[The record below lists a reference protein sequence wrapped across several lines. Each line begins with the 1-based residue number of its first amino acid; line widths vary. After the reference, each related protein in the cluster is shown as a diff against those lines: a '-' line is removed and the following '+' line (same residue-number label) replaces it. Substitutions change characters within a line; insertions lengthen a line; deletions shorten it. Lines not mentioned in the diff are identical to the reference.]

1 MTYHNNSEQSSSQK
15 RQDKAYWSA
24 LFEQVDTN
32 HAATLVETAVPPEE
46 DLPTHTH
53 TSAASTNGYHTH
65 LPANPWPIA
74 QKAYEQDEILNLK
87 VTGCNKGGLLIY
99 WNGIQGF
106 VPASQLENF
115 PPLYS
120 DSERL
125 QTLQAWVGKELK
137 LRIIEINPDLNRLI
151 LSERAAQVDATE
163 RDQLFETL
171 SPGDIIEGTV
181 TNLTDFGAFVDLGGI
196 EGLIHISELSWSRV
210 THPSRIVKPNQK
222 VKALI
227 LSIDPENKRIALS
240 MKQLRKNPWKDV
252 EQRYK
257 PGQLVRGVVSN
268 VVNFGAFVQLEDELE
283 GLIHISELAEGSFL
297 HPRNVVTKGE
307 MITARVLHV
316 NGSEKKLA
324 LSLRQLNNT
333 NNGHS
338 H

>member
-1 MTYHNNSEQSSSQK
+1 MTYHNNSEQSPSQK

-32 HAATLVETAVPPEE
+32 HAATLVETAVPLEE
-46 DLPTHTH
+46 TPPPH
-53 TSAASTNGYHTH
+53 TNGYHTH
-65 LPANPWPIA
+65 LPSETNPWLIA

-120 DSERL
+120 DIERL
-125 QTLQAWVGKELK
+125 QTLQAWVGKQLN

-151 LSERAAQVDATE
+151 LSERAAQVNATE
-163 RDQLFETL
+163 REQLFNKL
-171 SPGDIIEGTV
+171 SPGDKVEGTV
-181 TNLTDFGAFVDLGGI
+181 TNLTDFGVFVDLGGV

-210 THPSRIVKPNQK
+210 THPSRIVKPQQK
-222 VKALI
+222 VEALV

-240 MKQLRKNPWKDV
+240 MKQLRRNPWEDV

-297 HPRNVVTKGE
+297 HPRNVVKKGE

-316 NGSEKKLA
+316 NSAEKKLA
-324 LSLRQLNNT
+324 LSLRQLNSAS
-333 NNGHS
+333 NGHS

>member
-1 MTYHNNSEQSSSQK
+1 MTYHNNSEQTSGRV

-32 HAATLVETAVPPEE
+32 HTTPLVETAVSLEAPP
-46 DLPTHTH
+46 HTH
-53 TSAASTNGYHTH
+53 TNGYHTH
-65 LPANPWPIA
+65 PPSEANPWPIA

-99 WNGIQGF
+99 WNGLQGF

-125 QTLQAWVGKELK
+125 QTLQAWVGKVLT

-151 LSERAAQVDATE
+151 LSERAAQINASE
-163 RDQLFETL
+163 REQLFKKL
-171 SPGDIIEGTV
+171 CPGDTIEGIV
-181 TNLTDFGAFVDLGGI
+181 TNLTDFGAFVDLGGV

-222 VKALI
+222 VKALV

-240 MKQLRKNPWKDV
+240 MKQLRQNPWEDV
-252 EQRYK
+252 ERRYK

-283 GLIHISELAEGSFL
+283 GLIHISELAEGNFL
-297 HPRNVVTKGE
+297 HPRNVVKKGE

-316 NGSEKKLA
+316 DGAEKKLA
-324 LSLRQLNNT
+324 LSLRQLNSAS
-333 NNGHS
+333 NGHS